1 MNKAS
6 CLSLLS
12 NAVLVWN
19 TARMGEIVARLRAD
33 GETVSDEDLA
43 RIYPLAYAHVM

>member
-12 NAVLVWN
+12 NTVLVWN
-19 TARMGEIVARLRAD
+19 TMTMQKIITQLRAA
-33 GETVSDEDLA
+33 GETILDESL
-43 RIYPLAYAHVM
+43 REL